1 MAAPRPIPAA
11 GGRTLLLAAML
22 LFCSGLAAAHA
33 LPDLPPPRLPAS
45 VLPGIGAADPRHR
58 VDLAQS
64 PWQALGRVQLEI
76 GGRCTGALV
85 APRLV
90 LTAAHCLVNGRTRSM
105 VQPGMVHF
113 MLGYDRGEAVAH
125 ARVVA
130 YRTGPGF
137 RADPIGPEAGGPE

>member
-22 LFCSGLAAAHA
+22 LFCSGLAAAQG
-33 LPDLPPPRLPAS
+33 PPRLPAS

-58 VDLAQS
+58 VDLAQA

-76 GGRCTGALV
+76 GGRCTGALI
-85 APRLV
+85 APRLE

-113 MLGYDRGEAVAH
+113 M
-125 ARVVA
+125 
-130 YRTGPGF
+130 
-137 RADPIGPEAGGPE
+137 